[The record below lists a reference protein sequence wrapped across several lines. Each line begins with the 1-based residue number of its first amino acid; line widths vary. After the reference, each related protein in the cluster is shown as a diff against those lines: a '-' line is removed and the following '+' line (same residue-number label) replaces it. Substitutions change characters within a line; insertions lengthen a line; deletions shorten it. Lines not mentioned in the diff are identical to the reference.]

1 MFNFIRKLL
10 PPYGSSNDETTAS
23 TAEYPADEQDRC
35 DHTFEESRET
45 SQAPAEIAIID
56 DHFVVIEMVSVTHYC
71 RDCGERD
78 YSHDSTEQG
87 RALIFDPAGA
97 VEPAESRVTVT
108 EVREYLARKDLSGLT
123 NDNHPEPDVSIVN
136 ESENPEFEPDDGPVR
151 TETVEVGADDDE

>member
-1 MFNFIRKLL
+1 MMNFIRKLL
-10 PPYGSSNDETTAS
+10 PPYGTSNDPDPDES
-23 TAEYPADEQDRC
+23 SDEQDRC

-45 SQAPAEIAIID
+45 SQAPAEIALIG
-56 DHFVVIEMVSVTHYC
+56 DHFIVIELVRFTHYC

-78 YSHDSTEQG
+78 YSRDYTKQG

-97 VEPAESRVTVT
+97 VEPDGDYVTLT
-108 EVREYLARKDLSGLT
+108 EVEEYLARKDLSGLT

-136 ESENPEFEPDDGPVR
+136 ESENPEFEPDDGPAR